1 MLFLRIFHVNLYLRN
16 SEFTNAP
23 FQITLLHVYHHAIM
37 PAYSWLQMR
46 FLPGGHEIWSGQ
58 MNCYVHIVMYTYYLL
73 AAMGPKMQPY
83 LWWKKYMTVM
93 QLTQV
98 SKM

>member
-1 MLFLRIFHVNLYLRN
+1 
-16 SEFTNAP
+16 
-23 FQITLLHVYHHAIM
+23 
-37 PAYSWLQMR
+37 
-46 FLPGGHEIWSGQ
+46 

-98 SKM
+98 RSSQKILLSE